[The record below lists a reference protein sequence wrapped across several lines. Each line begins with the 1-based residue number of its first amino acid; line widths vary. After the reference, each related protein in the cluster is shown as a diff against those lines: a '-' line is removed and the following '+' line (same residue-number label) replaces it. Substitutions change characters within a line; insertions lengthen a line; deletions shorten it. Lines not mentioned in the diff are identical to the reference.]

1 MLPKPVSEGFLR
13 KRLLSLYQRRD
24 ELDRLIQLLE
34 RRRDREILGRKVICL
49 PGPVGKHLL

>member
-1 MLPKPVSEGFLR
+1 MLPKQVSEGFLK

-34 RRRDREILGRKVICL
+34 RRRDREILGRKVVCL